1 MKWVVDKYKK
11 DLSPTFTKY
20 GTLPK
25 NMVLLWDF
33 VMMHYEPLYSYIIHK
48 EIHSSLMHAFS
59 FSGK

>member
-1 MKWVVDKYKK
+1 MISEPEIDILTDKKTYIFMKWVVDKYKK

-33 VMMHYEPLYSYIIHK
+33 MAPI
-48 EIHSSLMHAFS
+48 
-59 FSGK
+59 

>member
-1 MKWVVDKYKK
+1 MKWVFNKYKK

-33 VMMHYEPLYSYIIHK
+33 MAHI
-48 EIHSSLMHAFS
+48 
-59 FSGK
+59 